1 MAQSVVDIAKGQ
13 IVAYNQKDWTA
24 VAAILDATCVYDEV
38 ATHRRVQGIDQV
50 MTAWRGW
57 ATALPDSHASFDA
70 VTSSGNTV
78 TLELTWRGVQTGP
91 LQTPAG
97 TLPPSGRRME
107 IRACQVVEIADD
119 KVKAIRHYFD
129 LATLLQQ
136 LGAGAA

>member
-24 VAAILDATCVYDEV
+24 VAAILHSTCVYDEV
-38 ATHRRVQGIDQV
+38 ATQRRVQGIDEV

-70 VTSSGNTV
+70 VTSSGHTV
-78 TLELTWRGVQTGP
+78 TLELTWRGAQTGP